1 VGARLAPGGAP
12 PFRVF
17 TLAATDAPVTAG
29 GGLIVEP
36 QFTIADHPPLDVLI
50 VPGGA
55 VEAELG
61 RTGVIAWIATVH
73 QTAQIT
79 VSVCTGA
86 FLLGEAGLLAGKRA
100 TTHWDDIAELG
111 RTFPDT
117 TVVDDLRWVDEG
129 SIVTAA
135 GISAGLD
142 VSLHLVAR
150 LAGDD
155 LAIETARYMD
165 YRWAPDPR
173 ASAEQHP

>member
-17 TLAATDAPVTAG
+17 TVAATDAPVTAG
-29 GGLIVEP
+29 GGLMVAP
-36 QFTIADHPPLDVLI
+36 QFTIAAHPPLDVLV

-61 RTGVIAWIATVH
+61 RSAVIAWVAATH
-73 QTAQIT
+73 KSAQIT

-86 FLLGEAGLLAGKRA
+86 FLLGEAGLLAGRSA

-111 RTFPDT
+111 RKFPDT
-117 TVVDDLRWVDEG
+117 RVVDDRRWVDEG

-155 LAIETARYMD
+155 LARETARYMD
-165 YRWAPDPR
+165 YRWASDPR
-173 ASAEQHP
+173 ESGERDT